1 MITSLIT
8 FAVMSAL
15 PLLLATA
22 VAVLSHDPQRRAD
35 ARRVVVLLRRDQ
47 GQRKTPPHNTKTR
60 TSPDRVPP
68 LRSAHE

>member
-35 ARRVVVLLRRDQ
+35 ARRVVVLLRRDH
-47 GQRKTPPHNTKTR
+47 GKRKTRHWLIVDK
-60 TSPDRVPP
+60 SPV
-68 LRSAHE
+68 LGSARRRGT